1 MSCPDSDSVMFSH
14 LEPGERQRMTR
25 LAAQPVHSGHCPG
38 LCLMTITKYNE
49 ALKLSPATGSRP
61 RKVKAS
67 TSGSIRGGSCSCVR
81 GGEGPGMTHLADQE
95 EDVCCLCVARAVCL
109 LLIVRNGMRGVGE
122 GASPEYLTRRNIRKE
137 ISR

>member
-1 MSCPDSDSVMFSH
+1 
-14 LEPGERQRMTR
+14 MTR
-25 LAAQPVHSGHCPG
+25 LAAPVHSGRCPG

-81 GGEGPGMTHLADQE
+81 GGEGTRNDTFGGSGGGCVLSVCSQSSLFVSNSQE
-95 EDVCCLCVARAVCL
+95 WDEEW
-109 LLIVRNGMRGVGE
+109 GRGHHQ
-122 GASPEYLTRRNIRKE
+122 NILQGDSE
-137 ISR
+137 EH